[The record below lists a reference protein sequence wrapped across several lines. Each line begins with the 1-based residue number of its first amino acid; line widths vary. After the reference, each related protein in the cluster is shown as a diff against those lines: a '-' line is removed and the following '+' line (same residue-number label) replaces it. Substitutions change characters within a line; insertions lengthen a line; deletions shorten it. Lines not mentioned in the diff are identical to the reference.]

1 MTWDTGFLIINA
13 LVMPAWVLLI
23 FLPRAKITKAAVH
36 SMLWP
41 VVIGAIYTA
50 LLIGAVGFGLSHP
63 DAGFSFSGVQALFD
77 HPNGVLVGWSHYLV
91 FDLFVGAWIARDAQR
106 RDIAHWKAIPCI
118 LGSYVFG
125 PAGLLLYAIL
135 RLVSGHGV
143 SLEER

>member
-1 MTWDTGFLIINA
+1 
-13 LVMPAWVLLI
+13 
-23 FLPRAKITKAAVH
+23 
-36 SMLWP
+36 MLWP
-41 VVIGAIYTA
+41 VVIGAIYVT
-50 LLIGAVGFGLSHP
+50 LLIAAMAFGQSHP

-106 RDIAHWKAIPCI
+106 RDIAHWKAVPCI

-135 RLVSGHGV
+135 RLLSGHGF

>member
-23 FLPRAKITKAAVH
+23 FLPRAKITRAAVH

-41 VVIGAIYTA
+41 VILGGVYTT
-50 LLIGAVGFGLSHP
+50 LLIGAMAFGLSDP
-63 DAGFSFSGVQALFD
+63 DAGFSFNGVQALFD

-106 RDIAHWKAIPCI
+106 REIAHWKTIPCI

-135 RLVSGHGV
+135 RVISGHGF
-143 SLEER
+143 SLDER

>member
-13 LVMPAWVLLI
+13 LVMPAWGLLI
-23 FLPRAKITKAAVH
+23 FLPRAQITKAAVH

-41 VVIGAIYTA
+41 VMIGAIYTA

-125 PAGLLLYAIL
+125 PVGLLLYAIL

>member
-23 FLPRAKITKAAVH
+23 FLPRAQITKAAVH
-36 SMLWP
+36 TMLWP
-41 VVIGAIYTA
+41 VMIGAIYTA

-125 PAGLLLYAIL
+125 PAGLSLYAIL

>member
-1 MTWDTGFLIINA
+1 MTWETGFLIINA
-13 LVMPAWVLLI
+13 LVMPAWALLV
-23 FLPRAKITKAAVH
+23 FLPRAKITKVAVH

-41 VVIGAIYTA
+41 VMIGGIYAA
-50 LLIGAVGFGLSHP
+50 LLIGAIGFGLSDP

-106 RDIAHWKAIPCI
+106 RAIAHWQTVPCI

-125 PAGLLLYAIL
+125 PVGLVLYAIL
-135 RLVSGHGV
+135 RFLTGHGFT
-143 SLEER
+143 LEET